1 MEALAQDLQRQECA
15 AGQRALDLESD
26 NSALRAQLA
35 ESEVRTKTQQ
45 ARLEEALNKLDA
57 LTTVRDALVQI
68 LKSQSSIVAL
78 YSKCTRAPTFENYY
92 QERQTH
98 IMSDEAVQIQQQLR
112 LAVSDPE
119 KNQLRHQLQVR
130 PQCLHTQTH
139 TSSLF
144 LRPFLPPSQGE

>member
-1 MEALAQDLQRQECA
+1 VEALAQDLQRQECA

-45 ARLEEALNKLDA
+45 VRLEEALHKLDA
-57 LTTVRDALVQI
+57 LTTVRDALVKI
-68 LKSQSSIVAL
+68 LESKSSIVAL
-78 YSKCTRAPTFENYY
+78 RSKCTRALTFENLY

-130 PQCLHTQTH
+130 PPRLHSNTH
-139 TSSLF
+139 RLS
-144 LRPFLPPSQGE
+144 LPPSLPSSLSGE